1 MGVRKSRKRHGAAF
15 RAQVALA
22 ALRGDRTIGQL
33 TSQFG
38 VHATLIYKW
47 KRELLAGAEGIFAE
61 PGKGSIGGNQA
72 QFEKEKGELFEQIG
86 RLKMELEWVKKKLR
100 VND

>member
-1 MGVRKSRKRHGAAF
+1 MVVRKSRKHHGANF

-33 TSQFG
+33 TSQYG

-47 KRELLAGAEGIFAE
+47 KKELQAGAERIFSE
-61 PGKGSIGGNQA
+61 PGKGAAGGGTKHE
-72 QFEKEKGELFEQIG
+72 EKEKNQLYEQIG
-86 RLKMELEWVKKKLR
+86 RLKMELEWVKKKIQ

>member
-1 MGVRKSRKRHGAAF
+1 MGIRKSRKRHGAAF

-47 KRELLAGAEGIFAE
+47 KRELLAGAEGIFTE
-61 PGKGSIGGNQA
+61 PGKGPVGGNEA

>member
-1 MGVRKSRKRHGAAF
+1 MAVRKTRKRYGPSF

-47 KRELLAGAEGIFAE
+47 KKELLAGAEGIFAE
-61 PGKGSIGGNQA
+61 PGKGSAGGLEL
-72 QFEKEKGELFEQIG
+72 QFEKEKSQLYEQIG
-86 RLKMELEWVKKKLR
+86 RLKM
-100 VND
+100 

>member
-1 MGVRKSRKRHGAAF
+1 MAVRKTRKRYGPFF

-47 KRELLAGAEGIFAE
+47 KKELIAGAEGIFAE
-61 PGKGSIGGNQA
+61 PGKGSAGGSEV
-72 QFEKEKGELFEQIG
+72 QFEKEKNHLYEQIG
-86 RLKMELEWVKKKLR
+86 RLKMELEWVKKKFHI
-100 VND
+100 ND